1 MKSTIRST
9 AELARELGVSR
20 WTVSR
25 ALNGHAG
32 VDPATAER
40 IKETASRHG
49 FAPSLL
55 GRGLRSGRT
64 DQAGICLPDLVDY
77 FLTTKITRLQQ
88 ALQARGFHPVLQILD
103 GRPET
108 ENAAL
113 ERFAAMRCAGVVV
126 IASQLDE
133 SAAGFRSLAAAEI
146 PLVRI
151 DPLNLRSPASVSSD
165 RRAAMRLAVRHLHTL
180 GHRRLVVAGLDRE
193 SPYGRQRLEGL
204 RTGCRTLKWDF
215 ERDVRILPL
224 PETRDDFSA
233 GRVMAETFLKDPSG
247 TSAILAINDRIA
259 LGLVR
264 TLQDHGWHV
273 PGDVS
278 VIGYD
283 NADFS
288 PYASPA
294 LTTLDPQV
302 DQLIEHAVRL
312 LVPHGPA
319 DRPPGAGGTLIKPRL
334 VRRASDGPPP
344 RTKQT
349 GRKASAM
356 P

>member
-32 VDPATAER
+32 VDPVTAER

-77 FLTTKITRLQQ
+77 FLTTKITLLQQ
-88 ALQARGFHPVLQILD
+88 ALQARGLSPVLQILD

-126 IASQLDE
+126 IASQLSDT
-133 SAAGFRSLAAAEI
+133 AAGFRSLAAADI

-151 DPLNLRSPASVSSD
+151 DPLNLQSPASVSSD
-165 RRAAMRLAVRHLHTL
+165 RRAAMKMAVRHLHDL
-180 GHRRLVVAGLDRE
+180 GHRRVVVAGLNGE

-204 RTGCRTLKWDF
+204 RAGCRTVKWNF
-215 ERDVRILPL
+215 ERDVLL
-224 PETRDDFSA
+224 LSHPETRDDFSA
-233 GRVMAETFLKDPSG
+233 GRVLARTYLSQRSG
-247 TSAILAINDRIA
+247 ISAVLAVNDRTA
-259 LGLVR
+259 LGFVR
-264 TLQDHGWHV
+264 TLQDHGLNV
-273 PGDVS
+273 PADVS

-302 DQLIEHAVRL
+302 DQLIAHAVRL
-312 LVPHGPA
+312 LVSRSAVGPQ
-319 DRPPGAGGTLIKPRL
+319 PPTGVTLIKPRL

-344 RTKQT
+344 RPKRT
-349 GRKASAM
+349 GRKASAL